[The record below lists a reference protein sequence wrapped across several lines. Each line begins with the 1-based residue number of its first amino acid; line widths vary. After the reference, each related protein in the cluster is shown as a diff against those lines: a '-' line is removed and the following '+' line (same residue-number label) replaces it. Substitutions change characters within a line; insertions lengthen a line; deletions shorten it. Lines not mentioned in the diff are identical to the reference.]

1 MAVLSKTAIFRGIVI
16 GSRTQF
22 VPHTTSPTA
31 FMLIDVLIECRFE
44 DMNRLITAH
53 KLRPVVDKVFD
64 FDRVRDAYAYMA
76 SQQHVGKVVVK
87 VSKD

>member
-1 MAVLSKTAIFRGIVI
+1 MLSKTAIFRGIVI

-44 DMNRLITAH
+44 DMNRLLSAREIH
-53 KLRPVVDKVFD
+53 PVVDKVFE
-64 FDRVRDAYAYMA
+64 FEQAQEAYKHLE
-76 SQQHVGKVVVK
+76 SQKHLGKVVIK
-87 VSKD
+87 VAKQ